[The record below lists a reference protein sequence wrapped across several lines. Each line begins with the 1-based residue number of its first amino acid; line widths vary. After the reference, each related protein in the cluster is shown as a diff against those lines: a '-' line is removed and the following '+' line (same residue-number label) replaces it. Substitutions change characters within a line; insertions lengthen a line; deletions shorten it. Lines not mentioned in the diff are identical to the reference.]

1 MLNAPGSSPVGHL
14 GSIAPSPGQG
24 SRAASP
30 VESDDLPAHQFRAF
44 YAELQRARETAL
56 RCAEADAST
65 TAQSLAKQLMQIIEL
80 HTVEARRLAG
90 RGAMEIES
98 DARYLKAA
106 LADEI
111 FLNLDWPGRTH
122 WRHVLLEAQL
132 VRSSVAGER
141 VFDNID
147 ALLRAREPA
156 GRAVAALYLNV
167 LALGFQGRLRGSAAP
182 ERLTQYRRELF
193 QFIMQR
199 DPQDAKVG
207 SGLSPQAYAHTAGH
221 LAKRR
226 IPRLSRWTLGL
237 ILAVL
242 LMLGLSE
249 LLWLWRS
256 WPVRNLLDTTVVS
269 APSAPS
275 ALLPSG

>member
-1 MLNAPGSSPVGHL
+1 MRMPQVFSPSSASL
-14 GSIAPSPGQG
+14 GVSALATGQA
-24 SRAASP
+24 SRGGAGA
-30 VESDDLPAHQFRAF
+30 ESDDLPAHQFRAF
-44 YAELQRARETAL
+44 YAELQRARDSAMRCTEEEAL
-56 RCAEADAST
+56 P
-65 TAQSLAKQLMQIIEL
+65 TAQALAKQLIQIIEL

-106 LADEI
+106 LADEV
-111 FLNLDWPGRTH
+111 FLNLDWPGRVH

-167 LALGFQGRLRGSAAP
+167 LALGFQGRLRGAADA
-182 ERLTQYRRELF
+182 ERLSQYRRELF
-193 QFIMQR
+193 QFIAQR
-199 DPQDAKVG
+199 DPQDARAG
-207 SGLSPQAYAHTAGH
+207 TGLSPQAYAHTAGH

-226 IPRLSRWTLGL
+226 IPRLSRWTVGL
-237 ILAVL
+237 LLAAL

-256 WPVRNLLDTTVVS
+256 WPLRHLLESAVVLV
-269 APSAPS
+269 APNQS
-275 ALLPSG
+275 PSG